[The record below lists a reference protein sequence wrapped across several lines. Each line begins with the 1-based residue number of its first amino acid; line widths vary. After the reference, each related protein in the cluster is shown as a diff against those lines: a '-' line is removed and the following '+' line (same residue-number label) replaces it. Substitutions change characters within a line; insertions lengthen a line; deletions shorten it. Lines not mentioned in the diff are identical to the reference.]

1 MSEQQRVV
9 VGVDGSA
16 DSTAALE
23 WAEHFAGQTGA
34 PLLLVTTWEQPV
46 EYGVPA
52 PWPAGY
58 RPDKTARAVVEKAR
72 AHLGNTP
79 VPVEITVREGRA
91 GRRSRSWPA
100 CGVPRPVPLSTGLSR
115 LVPSMAGQSSPRRSC
130 LPAGQRPAADA
141 TH

>member
-91 GRRSRSWPA
+91 GRVLVDIADHSAALVVGSQGHGALAEAVLGSVSAYCVRHA
-100 CGVPRPVPLSTGLSR
+100 HCPVVVVR
-115 LVPSMAGQSSPRRSC
+115 
-130 LPAGQRPAADA
+130 
-141 TH
+141 